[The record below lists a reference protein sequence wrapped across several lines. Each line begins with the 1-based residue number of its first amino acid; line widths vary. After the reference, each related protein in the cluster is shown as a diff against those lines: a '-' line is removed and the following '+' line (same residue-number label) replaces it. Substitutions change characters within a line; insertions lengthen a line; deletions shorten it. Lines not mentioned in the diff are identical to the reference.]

1 LAKLVP
7 DFGKQPVVAP
17 KAIRSRAVKGSE
29 KVRQDGQAERGG
41 EHDASVAEKK
51 QFVERKDGKL
61 DELLYE
67 WFGFVLHLAVDSV
80 HQLIVAIE
88 AAGRL
93 ENDLLQLKP
102 LLEDLGRTLEDCRA
116 NQGKNFRI
124 SRFRRKMSACRFEVR
139 E

>member
-1 LAKLVP
+1 MIVRREIGNEGRAKVPRLARNGTDLAKLVP

-61 DELLYE
+61 DELLYK
-67 WFGFVLHLAVDSV
+67 WFGFVLNLAVDSV

-102 LLEDLGRTLEDCRA
+102 LLEDLGRNT
-116 NQGKNFRI
+116 
-124 SRFRRKMSACRFEVR
+124 RRL
-139 E
+139 